1 LFYGFLS
8 GPEDAPKTF
17 RGKAVTSK
25 LQKARHI
32 IAGFEF
38 DVTNRFQINVEGYI
52 KKFDQLTNINR
63 DKLYPNTD
71 EYKDKPAYQREDYII
86 EDGVAKGI
94 DFTFKYE
101 KQSLYLWA
109 TYSLGYVSRYDGIRN
124 YNPHYD
130 RRHNVNIVG
139 TYAFG
144 KKHNWE
150 FDCRWNLGSGFPFT
164 QTQGFYEKILFENI
178 NSSYTEQNGQLGVIY
193 GQLNLG
199 RLPWYH
205 RLDMSIKKKWE
216 FSKNNVLETTLGVTN
231 VYDRNNLFYFDR
243 ISYAKKYQLPF
254 LPSFGITMT
263 F

>member
-1 LFYGFLS
+1 
-8 GPEDAPKTF
+8 
-17 RGKAVTSK
+17 
-25 LQKARHI
+25 
-32 IAGFEF
+32 
-38 DVTNRFQINVEGYI
+38 
-52 KKFDQLTNINR
+52 
-63 DKLYPNTD
+63 
-71 EYKDKPAYQREDYII
+71 
-86 EDGVAKGI
+86 
-94 DFTFKYE
+94 
-101 KQSLYLWA
+101 
-109 TYSLGYVSRYDGIRN
+109 VSRYDGIRN

-205 RLDMSIKKKWE
+205 RLDISMKKKWE
-216 FSKNNVLETTLGVTN
+216 FSKNNILETTLGVTN